1 MHEFLTV
8 EENLRT
14 AMRFFGYATGAGE
27 IASLPGAV
35 AMYSGLDYGVFNIA
49 MMEGRVSHAGL
60 TLEQRLA
67 EIAHYF
73 KPRTPRWSLW
83 VCEDLL
89 DPTVRRR
96 ARQVIGDFGLRA
108 ISHPPGM
115 LAPALLPP
123 VSELPPIELQPVG
136 SGVLQRAFT
145 EITSIS
151 FEIPFGIAQAV
162 YAQDTAWQGPYRGF
176 VGLAEGRPVSIVALV
191 CAGDAL
197 GVYSLA
203 THPTRRRQGFGE
215 ATMRAAVEKMVTG
228 TGVERLVLQSTE
240 AGYSLYK
247 RMGFRDVT
255 RFSVYL
261 TK

>member
-1 MHEFLTV
+1 MPDFLTV
-8 EENLRT
+8 EENLRA
-14 AMRFFGYATGAGE
+14 AMRFFGYATGGGE
-27 IASLPGAV
+27 IACLPGSV

-49 MMEGRVSHAGL
+49 MMEGRVRHAGL
-60 TLEQRLA
+60 TLEQRLV

-73 KPRTPRWSLW
+73 KTRSPRWSLW

-89 DPTVRRR
+89 DQTVRRR
-96 ARQVIGDFGLRA
+96 ARQTIGDFGLRA

-123 VSELPPIELQPVG
+123 VTELPPIDLQPVG
-136 SGVLQRAFT
+136 TGALQRAFT
-145 EITSIS
+145 EITSLA
-151 FEIPFGIAQAV
+151 FEIPIGIAQAV

-176 VGLAEGRPVSIVALV
+176 VGLVGGRPVSIVAV
-191 CAGDAL
+191 VHAGDAL

-203 THPTRRRQGFGE
+203 THPSWRRRGYGE
-215 ATMRAAVEKMVTG
+215 ATMRAAVAQMVRA
-228 TGVERLVLQSTE
+228 TGVACVVLQSTE